1 MVTHIT
7 GLFQP
12 DTIIPSEFFAT
23 LRRQAPSKQG
33 EYRLL
38 VALLK
43 DAIDC
48 FQEHAHARNKWQQR
62 LFDEAERWITGED
75 GDAISKE
82 DQAPRF
88 SFEYVCDVLG
98 LDAAYLRWGLQ
109 QWRARSCV
117 IADAPHAESRHH
129 APSGA
134 RHRRDFATQERFP

>member
-1 MVTHIT
+1 MVTHIS

-38 VALLK
+38 VAVLK

-48 FQEHAHARNKWQQR
+48 FQENAQARNKWQQR
-62 LFDEAERWITGED
+62 LFDEAQRWITGED

-82 DQAPRF
+82 HQVPGF

-98 LDAAYLRWGLQ
+98 LDAAHLRWGLQ
-109 QWRARSCV
+109 QWRARGCVLKVSC
-117 IADAPHAESRHH
+117 ARRG
-129 APSGA
+129 PSGVA
-134 RHRRDFATQERFP
+134 PNSSVPT